1 VEFKDAITAIGIF
14 ISTGMII
21 AGWFVSRHK
30 EREHE
35 KFRSRLAKTEEL
47 LQAAR
52 DYQLS
57 GFELAAA
64 NGTMSEEDHSS
75 WRKENNDRWQ
85 KLSWLTQ
92 AFGNNELIG
101 ALRKIG
107 SGDSVEKSAKALA
120 EFQALLIK
128 TVRRDLG
135 YTNES

>member
-1 VEFKDAITAIGIF
+1 
-14 ISTGMII
+14 
-21 AGWFVSRHK
+21 
-30 EREHE
+30 
-35 KFRSRLAKTEEL
+35 
-47 LQAAR
+47 
-52 DYQLS
+52 
-57 GFELAAA
+57 
-64 NGTMSEEDHSS
+64 MSEEDHSS